1 MSREIALTG
10 GNTGTVVRVGDT
22 VRRETG
28 PWTPA
33 VHRLLQVYASA
44 GIEGTPR
51 VRGTDDRGREVLSF
65 IPGRTMVDLPSGAQ
79 WNRDLLISAGSL
91 LRRLHDASTALVGA
105 PLRWRQPDHPPCEV
119 ICHND
124 VAPYNLVV
132 RDGRLVG
139 VIDVDMASPGSR
151 LWDLAHLAYRL
162 APFAEDASD
171 FDPTAHGSPS
181 ARVELLVG
189 AYGGSWSRAEV
200 KEVAVA
206 RLEELAVFTERR
218 AAETGRG
225 EFLDHA
231 AMYRRDARRLSGS
244 L

>member
-1 MSREIALTG
+1 MSGEVALTG
-10 GNTGTVVRVGDT
+10 GNTGPVVRVGDT

-33 VHRLLQVYASA
+33 VHRLLRAYASA

-51 VRGTDDRGREVLSF
+51 VRGIDSRGREVLDF
-65 IPGRTMVDLPSGAQ
+65 IPGRTMVDLPTGEQ
-79 WNRDLLISAGSL
+79 WDRGLLVPAGSL

-151 LWDLAHLAYRL
+151 LWDLAYLAYRL
-162 APFAEDASD
+162 APFAEDAPD
-171 FDPTAHGSPS
+171 FDPTSHGSPS
-181 ARVELLVG
+181 ARVELLVE

-200 KEVAVA
+200 AEAAVA
-206 RLEELAVFTERR
+206 RLEELALFTEHR
-218 AAETGRG
+218 AAETGRR

-231 AMYRRDARRLSGS
+231 AMYRRDARRLRGS
-244 L
+244 V